1 MRFLPVLCLLCA
13 TLVWGQQERTPV
25 PSDVP
30 PEYQPPILRDKDD
43 QTSLPA
49 SASKVTSDAAVI
61 TINGLCKKPGES
73 STSQC
78 QTVITRAQFEK
89 LTNALLPNMK
99 PSLQRQIANAY
110 PELLGMAQVAET
122 RGIENSPRFQERL
135 AFARIQILSQ
145 ELVRQVDD
153 ESAQI
158 PEADISA
165 YYHDH
170 GADFETVTMERIF
183 VPRQSNET
191 DDKMTRVAESLR
203 ARATSGES
211 FLTLQKDAYMAAGKT
226 DVPPNPSLGQ
236 VKADSL
242 PANHVSVLAM
252 KPGEISKVL
261 SDASGHY
268 IYKLD
273 TREVQP
279 FEKVKGDI
287 HRILQSQR
295 REQLMQQLRLPI
307 TTQLNSEYFGPNEN
321 PGNQK
326 SK

>member
-13 TLVWGQQERTPV
+13 TLVWGQQERAPAS
-25 PSDVP
+25 SDVP
-30 PEYQPPILRDKDD
+30 PQYQPPILRDKDD

-49 SASKVTSDAAVI
+49 SASKVTPDAAVI
-61 TINGLCKKPGES
+61 TINGLCTKPGES
-73 STSQC
+73 SSSHC
-78 QTVITRAQFEK
+78 QTVITRAQFEN
-89 LTNALLPNMK
+89 LTNSLLPNMK
-99 PSLQRQIANAY
+99 PSLQRQIATAY

-158 PEADISA
+158 PEADILS

-170 GADFETVTMERIF
+170 SNDFETVTMERIF
-183 VPRQSNET
+183 VPRQSNGT

-203 ARATSGES
+203 ARAISGES
-211 FLTLQKDAYMAAGKT
+211 FLSLQKDAYTAAGKT

-252 KPGEISKVL
+252 KAGEVSQVL

-287 HRILQSQR
+287 HKILQSQR
-295 REQLMQQLRLPI
+295 REQLMQRLRLPI
-307 TTQLNSEYFGPNEN
+307 VTQLNPDYFGPNEKPEN
-321 PGNQK
+321 SK